1 MAEYQN
7 SRLVEWSLL
16 FFSTFIVI
24 VLICN
29 VIEYSHLIDIKNN
42 PNFSDDSAQYWL
54 IINIVLLV
62 IAIIYW
68 IYRVYHFFLSP
79 GLRSNIAARAKD
91 YFLET
96 EYTGVIGTKGEDKA
110 TFKLPVESDYRGT
123 SYSGNWKPGDP
134 VQSGTSGI

>member
-1 MAEYQN
+1 MADYQN

-62 IAIIYW
+62 IAVIYW

-79 GLRSNIAARAKD
+79 GLRSNIAEKANK

-110 TFKLPVESDYRGT
+110 TFKLPVESSYRG
-123 SYSGNWKPGDP
+123 SGGFYKD
-134 VQSGTSGI
+134 VTIETSGT